1 MSDVGIDKVLTE
13 INGLRQR
20 LSMLRDELGRA
31 NRAMSERMGQLGE
44 TLTQRVRELRDQVTT
59 TPQNLLAIESQFS
72 SGEMPEAEYKSQREE
87 YRTQLT
93 KNLRSIDEIRSL
105 LMVLNQ
111 LEARPVTSTNPNP
124 SGQSRTAAAAA
135 N

>member
-1 MSDVGIDKVLTE
+1 MSDVGIEKVLTE

-31 NRAMSERMGQLGE
+31 NRAMSERMAQLGE
-44 TLTQRVRELRDQVTT
+44 TLTQRVRELRDQVIT

-111 LEARPVTSTNPNP
+111 LEARPVTSATSNPTGP
-124 SGQSRTAAAAA
+124 SRTANAAA